1 MRVGVPQEDAV
12 ATPVRVPLALE
23 EGVEGTEREGL
34 PEELAKGLGVPFA
47 VRDKEGEAEAEGDM
61 EAERQ
66 RLALPVPLAET
77 RGVGEGQC
85 VAPKE
90 CDMEGLADWEA
101 DAPAVRLGVE

>member
-1 MRVGVPQEDAV
+1 MAVGCAAEV
-12 ATPVRVPLALE
+12 ASGLK
-23 EGVEGTEREGL
+23 EGVV
-34 PEELAKGLGVPFA
+34 AFA
-47 VRDKEGEAEAEGDM
+47 EPLTALFFKALRDKEGEAEAEGDI

-90 CDMEGLADWEA
+90 SDMEGLADWEA